1 MATLTPPAPTSSA
14 GITMTEVL
22 SLDRRVK
29 LYGMRITDLSPRGDL
44 GLGLDPEGPVG
55 FALVR
60 GYRRNDQFRR
70 LNEPLVLSVFGE
82 GSASDPGDA
91 EALGGERI
99 WKVALA
105 DRVLR
110 LELQQGGLAA
120 LLDADEWPPLSA
132 AQQQSCGGSTR

>member
-1 MATLTPPAPTSSA
+1 MATPIPPGPSSPS
-14 GITMTEVL
+14 GVTITEVL
-22 SLDRRVK
+22 SLDRRVC

-70 LNEPLVLSVFGE
+70 LREPLVLSVFGE
-82 GSASDPGDA
+82 GDASDPDDA
-91 EALGGERI
+91 EALRGERV

-120 LLDADEWPPLSA
+120 LLDAGEWPPTSA
-132 AQQQSCGGSTR
+132 GQHRSAG